1 MQINGI
7 IESIKETQVI
17 SDKFSKREFVLKT
30 EHKTQYPQSILM
42 EFTQDKCGLLDKYT
56 EGQEVSVDF
65 NLRGRNWTNPQGEV
79 KTFNTLQA
87 WKIEDVNAV
96 KTQTENTNTA
106 PPPVNIPEPQPNVTD
121 DDLPF

>member
-87 WKIEDVNAV
+87 WKIEEVNAV
-96 KTQTENTNTA
+96 RTENTNTA

-121 DDLPF
+121 EDLPF